1 MDGNT
6 AKNGGEQMKNPL
18 VSVIIP
24 TYNYAHLIIETLQS
38 VLAQTYT
45 HWECLVID
53 DGSTDH
59 TSVVVPDFIKQYSKY
74 NFKYV
79 KTENGG
85 TSAAKNAGLA
95 LASGE
100 LTQFLDADDLLSPDK
115 LAIQVKLSLEH
126 DAALVF
132 SASRSFKVIDGVKV
146 EQESHPDWL
155 LATATLAGHQ
165 LLERLISA
173 NVVTISSP
181 LAKTALIRKAGQFDV
196 TLHNNEDWILW
207 FRVALLSPLFIYDND
222 PQSYVDIRIHG
233 ASAMKQRH
241 QMFLGEVRVREEM
254 EQLLQQ
260 RSESPDNQ
268 KLQQLNTDLLALHR
282 VRSLEIRK
290 GFSYIISSFIKN
302 PLANYSLLAKGC
314 FKLLV
319 RLYKTV
325 KTEPVIKI
333 NKQSTTE

>member
-1 MDGNT
+1 
-6 AKNGGEQMKNPL
+6 MKNPL

-38 VLAQTYT
+38 VAAQTYT

-59 TSVVVPDFIKQYSKY
+59 TGIVVPDFIQQYSEF
-74 NFKYV
+74 NFRYI

-85 TSAAKNAGLA
+85 TSAAKNAGIA

-100 LTQFLDADDLLSPDK
+100 FTQFLDADDLLSPDK
-115 LAIQVKLSLEH
+115 LAIQVALSLVN

-132 SASRSFKVIDGVKV
+132 SGSRLFKVIDGLKV

-155 LATATLAGHQ
+155 LATSTLAGDE
-165 LLERLISA
+165 LLSALINA

-181 LAKTALIRKAGQFDV
+181 LVRTSLIRKAGQFDV
-196 TLHNNEDWILW
+196 TLRNNEDWILW
-207 FRVALLSPLFIYDND
+207 FNIALLQPRFIFDND
-222 PQSYVDIRIHG
+222 PLSYVYIRIHG

-241 QMFLGEVRVREEM
+241 QMFLGEVRVRNEM
-254 EQLLQQ
+254 DHVLRQQ
-260 RSESPDNQ
+260 PDDAVNK
-268 KLQQLNTDLLALHR
+268 KLRQLNTDLLALHR
-282 VRSLEIRK
+282 VRSLEISK
-290 GFSYIISSFIKN
+290 GFSYIIGNFIKN
-302 PLANYSLLAKGC
+302 PISNYALLAKGC
-314 FKLLV
+314 FKLMV

-325 KTEPVIKI
+325 KTKSAIKTR
-333 NKQSTTE
+333 KQLTTDEI

>member
-1 MDGNT
+1 
-6 AKNGGEQMKNPL
+6 MKNPL
-18 VSVIIP
+18 VSIIIP

-38 VLAQTYT
+38 VLSQTYT

-59 TSVVVPDFIKQYSKY
+59 TSVVVPNFIQQYSEY
-74 NFKYV
+74 NFRYV

-85 TSAAKNAGLA
+85 TSAAKNAGLSM
-95 LASGE
+95 ASGE
-100 LTQFLDADDLLSPDK
+100 LVQFLDADDLLSPDK
-115 LAIQVKLSLEH
+115 LAIQVKLSLEN
-126 DAALVF
+126 DAALIF
-132 SASRSFKVIDGVKV
+132 SESRSFKVIEGIKV
-146 EQESHPDWL
+146 TQESHPDWL
-155 LATATLAGHQ
+155 LATATLEGYH
-165 LLERLISA
+165 LLARLIKA

-181 LAKTALIRKAGQFDV
+181 LAKTSLICKAGQFDV
-196 TLHNNEDWILW
+196 TLRNNEDWILW
-207 FRVALLSPLFIYDND
+207 FKVALLHPLFIYDNN

-241 QMFLGEVRVREEM
+241 QMFLGEVRVREEL
-254 EQLLQQ
+254 EQLLKLQP
-260 RSESPDNQ
+260 ESTDNK

-319 RLYKTV
+319 RVYKTV
-325 KTEPVIKI
+325 KTEPVIKV